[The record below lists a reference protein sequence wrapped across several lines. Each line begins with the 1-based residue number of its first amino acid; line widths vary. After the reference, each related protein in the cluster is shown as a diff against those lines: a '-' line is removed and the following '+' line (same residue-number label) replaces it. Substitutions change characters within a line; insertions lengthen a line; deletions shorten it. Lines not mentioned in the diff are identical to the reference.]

1 MKKLMLLAAMMFITA
16 MSFGQTRHPYY
27 GGGYHTK
34 SHGGHY
40 AGSTNTHH
48 KNGHYFDRLYFFG
61 DLFL

>member
-27 GGGYHTK
+27 GGGHHTK

-40 AGSTNTHH
+40 AGGNTN
-48 KNGHYFDRLYFFG
+48 NA
-61 DLFL
+61 